1 MQPLICWHVSSTA
14 LPAHGVAK
22 RAYRAVP
29 ASNRVHNC
37 QGWGSGM
44 TWPILHRKPAQ
55 ATVCMATS
63 ALLTAFPTGASK
75 QGQDEFQGPAVAAL
89 PYAAPSLQRG
99 HPVQPSVL
107 ELAAHVST
115 TPAPAAPST
124 ACIGLAARPG
134 LLCCTSIGC
143 RGDHDWLAVP
153 QYAFQVLC
161 PLHVVIQ
168 LQVTQMQAS
177 VHQDAANAGGPQQGA
192 VQCSAGI
199 SQEGAFLST
208 MV

>member
-1 MQPLICWHVSSTA
+1 MSSRDQQW
-14 LPAHGVAK
+14 LPFH
-22 RAYRAVP
+22 
-29 ASNRVHNC
+29 
-37 QGWGSGM
+37 M
-44 TWPILHRKPAQ
+44 
-55 ATVCMATS
+55 
-63 ALLTAFPTGASK
+63 
-75 QGQDEFQGPAVAAL
+75 L
-89 PYAAPSLQRG
+89 PPSMQRG

-134 LLCCTSIGC
+134 LLRCTSIGC

-177 VHQDAANAGGPQQGA
+177 VHQDAANAGGPSK
-192 VQCSAGI
+192 VQCSASI
-199 SQEGAFLST
+199 SKEGASLST
-208 MV
+208 TV